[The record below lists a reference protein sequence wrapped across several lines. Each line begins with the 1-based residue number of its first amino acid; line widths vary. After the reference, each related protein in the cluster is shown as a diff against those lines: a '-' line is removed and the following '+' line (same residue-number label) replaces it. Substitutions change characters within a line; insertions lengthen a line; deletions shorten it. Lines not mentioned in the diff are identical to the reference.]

1 MILNIF
7 KKLNFFSE
15 IPDGYETIDIFRM
28 LMRCLGGCRERRKRR
43 EKYNL
48 AQTIEL
54 IKKSKKILVL
64 TGAGISV
71 SCGIPD
77 FRSRDGLYA
86 KEGVFLDLKIFFE
99 IFCLENFSKI
109 LSSESELCF
118 VSIVS
123 IKVLEIET

>member
-1 MILNIF
+1 MVRQMIEEDIDPRHFCNRIGLGNDF
-7 KKLNFFSE
+7 GNLKKKIKICSE

-86 KEGVFLDLKIFFE
+86 KEGVF
-99 IFCLENFSKI
+99 
-109 LSSESELCF
+109 
-118 VSIVS
+118 SIS
-123 IKVLEIET
+123 

>member
-1 MILNIF
+1 MVRQMIEEDIDPRHFCNRIGLGNDFWQFLKI
-7 KKLNFFSE
+7 KKNSE

-86 KEGVFLDLKIFFE
+86 KEGVFFRFWNFF
-99 IFCLENFSKI
+99 LQTFS
-109 LSSESELCF
+109 L
-118 VSIVS
+118 
-123 IKVLEIET
+123 

>member
-1 MILNIF
+1 MVRRMIEEDIDPRHFCNRIGLGKLIFERNIF
-7 KKLNFFSE
+7 LKIISD
-15 IPDGYETIDIFRM
+15 IPDGYETMDIFRM

-48 AQTIEL
+48 SKTIEL
-54 IKKSKKILVL
+54 IKKSKKILIL

-86 KEGVFLDLKIFFE
+86 KE
-99 IFCLENFSKI
+99 
-109 LSSESELCF
+109 
-118 VSIVS
+118 
-123 IKVLEIET
+123 